1 MMRFTNSINFAEAG
15 LPYFVTL
22 TYHNDWPE
30 QPSRWKE
37 QLKALIKRLERA
49 WGDLTALWRLEFQ
62 KRGAPHFHLLIWLH
76 DPRAKEWHPMQ
87 RLWLLQNNVSWAWN
101 QLVDPNDTE
110 HLDAGTNVQECR
122 NLRHMNAY
130 LSKYLAKPEQLAEG
144 QTPPGRFW
152 GKWRA
157 SWLPIQP
164 VAVKIAESEFVQL
177 RRILARKSRQRIY
190 CPAPRPD
197 GTRQV
202 YGLSAFCG
210 SESVTRLIAWL
221 GIIGSTAESPA

>member
-1 MMRFTNSINFAEAG
+1 MQFTNSINFGESG

-22 TYHNDWPE
+22 TYHKIWPE
-30 QPSRWKE
+30 DPARWKD
-37 QLKALIKRLERA
+37 QLKAFTKRLERH
-49 WGDLTALWRLEFQ
+49 WGEITVLWRLEFQ
-62 KRGAPHFHLLIWLH
+62 KRGAPHFHLLVWPH
-76 DPRAKEWHPMQ
+76 DLDKINSLPLARQ
-87 RLWLLQNNVSWAWN
+87 RKMQNNVSWFWN
-101 QLVDPNDTE
+101 QIADPDNLD
-110 HLDAGTNVQECR
+110 HLKAGTNLQQCR

-130 LSKYLAKPEQLAEG
+130 LSKYMAKPEQLAEG

-164 VAVKIAESEFVQL
+164 VAVKIREHEFVAL
-177 RRILARKSRQRIY
+177 RRILARKSKQKIY

-210 SESVTRLIAWL
+210 SETVTRLLAWL
-221 GIIGSTAESPA
+221 GIIGSTAGEPA